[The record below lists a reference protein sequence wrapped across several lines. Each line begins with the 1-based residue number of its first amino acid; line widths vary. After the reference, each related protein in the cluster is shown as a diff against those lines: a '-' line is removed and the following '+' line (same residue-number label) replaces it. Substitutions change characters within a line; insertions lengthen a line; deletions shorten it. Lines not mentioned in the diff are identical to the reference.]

1 MTEIVWKRKERAE
14 GKMTGGR
21 AENTGGH
28 PVEMKEGP
36 VPYLYFPLLDRTG
49 LVRSGF
55 STKLG
60 GVSEGDFTSMNL
72 GISRGDDPGCVRENF
87 RRMGEALGIRPEQMT
102 LSWQTHTVHVR
113 RAGREDMGKGV
124 VRERDYRDV
133 DGMITDVPGL
143 CLVTLYADC
152 VPLYFL
158 DPVHRAI
165 GLSHS
170 GWKGTVNRMG
180 RATVERMRE
189 AYGTRPEDLLACIGP
204 SICAD
209 CYEIGEDVAEAFRQS
224 FSPGLQERILRGK
237 GAGKYQ
243 LDLWEANRL
252 ILLEA
257 GIPAEQIAVT
267 DICTMCNSQWL
278 FSHRATGGRRGN
290 LGAFLYLL

>member
-1 MTEIVWKRKERAE
+1 MIEIRRKRQEAAE
-14 GKMTGGR
+14 MYPI
-21 AENTGGH
+21 EL
-28 PVEMKEGP
+28 KEGR

-49 LVRSGF
+49 LARSGF

-60 GVSEGDFTSMNL
+60 GVSTGDFESMNL
-72 GISRGDDPGCVRENF
+72 GVSRGDNPSCVRENF
-87 RRMGEALGIRPEQMT
+87 RRMGEAMGVKAEQMV
-102 LSWQTHTVHVR
+102 LSWQTHTVNVR
-113 RAGREDMGKGV
+113 QVGEEDMGKGV
-124 VRERDYRDV
+124 TRERDYRDV

-158 DPVHRAI
+158 DPVHKAI

-170 GWKGTVNRMG
+170 GWKGTVKRMG
-180 RATVERMRE
+180 RVTVERMRE

-209 CYEIGEDVAEAFRQS
+209 CYEIGEEVANVFRQN
-224 FSPGLQERILRGK
+224 FSRKEQERILREKSG
-237 GAGKYQ
+237 GKYQ

-252 ILLEA
+252 ILA
-257 GIPAEQIAVT
+257 DTGIPAERIAVT
-267 DICTMCNSQWL
+267 DICTMCNSRWL

>member
-1 MTEIVWKRKERAE
+1 MIEIRRKRQEAAE
-14 GKMTGGR
+14 MYPI
-21 AENTGGH
+21 EL
-28 PVEMKEGP
+28 KEGR

-49 LVRSGF
+49 LARSGF

-60 GVSEGDFTSMNL
+60 GVSTGDFESMNL
-72 GISRGDDPGCVRENF
+72 GVSRGDNPSCVRENF
-87 RRMGEALGIRPEQMT
+87 RRMGEAMGVKAEQMV
-102 LSWQTHTVHVR
+102 LSWQTHTVNVR
-113 RAGREDMGKGV
+113 QVGEEDMGKGV
-124 VRERDYRDV
+124 TRERDYRDV

-158 DPVHRAI
+158 DPVHKAI

-170 GWKGTVNRMG
+170 GWKGTVKRMG
-180 RATVERMRE
+180 RVTVERMRE

-209 CYEIGEDVAEAFRQS
+209 CYEIGEDVANVFRQN
-224 FSPGLQERILRGK
+224 FSRKEQERILREKSG
-237 GAGKYQ
+237 GKYQ

-252 ILLEA
+252 ILA
-257 GIPAEQIAVT
+257 DTGIPAERIAVT
-267 DICTMCNSQWL
+267 DICTMCNSRWL

>member
-1 MTEIVWKRKERAE
+1 MIEIRRKRQEAAE
-14 GKMTGGR
+14 MYPI
-21 AENTGGH
+21 EL
-28 PVEMKEGP
+28 KEGR

-49 LVRSGF
+49 LARSGF

-60 GVSEGDFTSMNL
+60 GVSTGDFESMNL
-72 GISRGDDPGCVRENF
+72 GVSRGDNPSCVRENF
-87 RRMGEALGIRPEQMT
+87 RRMGEAMGVKAEQMV
-102 LSWQTHTVHVR
+102 LSWQTHTVNVR
-113 RAGREDMGKGV
+113 QVGEEDMGKGV
-124 VRERDYRDV
+124 TRERDYRDV

-158 DPVHRAI
+158 DPVHKAI

-170 GWKGTVNRMG
+170 GWKGTVKRMG
-180 RATVERMRE
+180 RVTVERMRE

-209 CYEIGEDVAEAFRQS
+209 CYEIGEDVANVFRQI
-224 FSPGLQERILRGK
+224 FSRKEQERILREKSG
-237 GAGKYQ
+237 GKYQ

-252 ILLEA
+252 ILA
-257 GIPAEQIAVT
+257 DTGIPAERIAVT
-267 DICTMCNSQWL
+267 DICTMCNSRWL

-290 LGAFLYLL
+290 LVAFLYLL